1 MKETKKAAPSAEGRA
16 AMHEMMGA
24 FEAFKAMNDER
35 LTALEQKR
43 ADPLHDEALARIDEA
58 INQAQA
64 RAARVAADRARV
76 EGRRPLR
83 ALEAKGA
90 EPVSEQRRAF
100 AHYMKTGLEASLEA
114 GLEAKGV
121 AEDTVTTGGGW
132 VVPPETE
139 HAITLRIQ
147 HSSPMRD
154 ICAVQ
159 TISAPVYRKV
169 FSILGAAS
177 GWATETAPRTET
189 APPTLTNL
197 DVPCFD
203 LYAVPAAT
211 QSLLNDA
218 LVNVDEWLARECEDA
233 FALQETQAFINGTGV
248 NQPKGLLSGTIAADA
263 VTLPWGQIGYLP
275 SGAAGVITTADPI
288 QDLIY
293 APRPWFRA
301 NGRFILN
308 KKTTAMLRK
317 IKDSIGDY
325 IWAPPSEAGKPASLF
340 GYPVTEVETM
350 PDPAANSYS
359 MAFGDF
365 SKGYLIV
372 DRAGINVLRDPFTA
386 KPYVLFYTTKRVGGA
401 VQVAD
406 AIKLLKFS
414 AT

>member
-1 MKETKKAAPSAEGRA
+1 MKETKQAQPTAEGRA

-58 INQAQA
+58 INAAQA
-64 RAARVAADRARV
+64 KAARVAADRARV
-76 EGRRPLR
+76 EARRPLR
-83 ALEAKGA
+83 APEAKGA
-90 EPVSEQRRAF
+90 EGVSEHRQAF
-100 AHYMKTGLEASLEA
+100 AQYMKTGLET
-114 GLEAKGV
+114 GLQAKGI
-121 AEDTVTTGGGW
+121 AEDTTTTGGGW
-132 VVPPETE
+132 IAPPETE

-154 ICAVQ
+154 ICGIQ
-159 TISAPVYRKV
+159 TISTPVYRKV
-169 FSILGAAS
+169 FSTQGAAS
-177 GWATETAPRTET
+177 GWAAETAPRTET
-189 APPTLTNL
+189 AAPTLTNL

-218 LVNVDEWLARECEDA
+218 LVNIDEWLARECEDA
-233 FALQETQAFINGTGV
+233 FALQETQAFISGTGV
-248 NQPKGLLSGTIAADA
+248 NQPKGLLTGTIVADA
-263 VTLPWGQIGYLP
+263 NSLPWGQIGYLP

-317 IKDSIGDY
+317 IKDSTNDY
-325 IWAPPSEAGKPASLF
+325 IWAPPVDAGKPASLF

-359 MAFGDF
+359 IAFGDF
-365 SKGYLIV
+365 SRGYLIV

-401 VQVAD
+401 VQLAD